1 VLSYRFRSL
10 AVKVAVTVIL
20 IVIVA
25 LALFYSGMITTI
37 LPQELLFGS

>member
-1 VLSYRFRSL
+1 MLSYRFRSV
-10 AVKVAVTVIL
+10 AVKLAVTVIL

-25 LALFYSGMITTI
+25 LALFYSGMLTNI